1 MNSSKFTVFVV
12 DDDPS
17 VLKALGRLVR
27 SAGLEVEL
35 FASPEDFLDRYDQN
49 VPGCLILDV
58 AMPNI
63 TGLEMHQTLIEK
75 GSELPVI
82 FLTGHGDIPMSVR
95 AIKQGAIDFFTK
107 PLNDNELISAIQN
120 AQEKDEL
127 ARNARAQ
134 LNELQQR
141 LASLTPRE
149 LEVLSHVVSGKRNK
163 QIADDLGIVEKT
175 IKVHRSNIMEKLK
188 VQSLADLVKLSEKLG
203 VNSYPR

>member
-35 FASPEDFLDRYDQN
+35 FASPEDFLNRYDQN

>member
-1 MNSSKFTVFVV
+1 
-12 DDDPS
+12 
-17 VLKALGRLVR
+17 
-27 SAGLEVEL
+27 
-35 FASPEDFLDRYDQN
+35 
-49 VPGCLILDV
+49 
-58 AMPNI
+58 
-63 TGLEMHQTLIEK
+63 
-75 GSELPVI
+75 
-82 FLTGHGDIPMSVR
+82 VR

-107 PLNDNELISAIQN
+107 PLNDNELISAIHN
-120 AQEKDEL
+120 AQEKDEF
-127 ARNARAQ
+127 ARKARAQ

>member
-35 FASPEDFLDRYDQN
+35 FASPEDFLNRYDQN

-175 IKVHRSNIMEKLK
+175 IKVHRSNLMEKLK

>member
-27 SAGLEVEL
+27 SAGLQVEL

-120 AQEKDEL
+120 AQKKDEL

>member
-35 FASPEDFLDRYDQN
+35 FASPEDFLNRYDQN

-107 PLNDNELISAIQN
+107 PLNDNELISAIHN
-120 AQEKDEL
+120 AQEKDEF
-127 ARNARAQ
+127 ARKARAQ

>member
-35 FASPEDFLDRYDQN
+35 FASPEDFLNRYDQN

-120 AQEKDEL
+120 AQKKDEL

-175 IKVHRSNIMEKLK
+175 IKVHRSNLMEKLK

>member
-35 FASPEDFLDRYDQN
+35 FASPEDFLNRYDQN

-120 AQEKDEL
+120 AQKKDEL

>member
-27 SAGLEVEL
+27 SAGLQVEL

-175 IKVHRSNIMEKLK
+175 IKVHRSNLMEKLK

>member
-27 SAGLEVEL
+27 SAGLQVEL

-107 PLNDNELISAIQN
+107 PLNDNELISAIHN
-120 AQEKDEL
+120 AQEKDEF
-127 ARNARAQ
+127 ARKARAQ